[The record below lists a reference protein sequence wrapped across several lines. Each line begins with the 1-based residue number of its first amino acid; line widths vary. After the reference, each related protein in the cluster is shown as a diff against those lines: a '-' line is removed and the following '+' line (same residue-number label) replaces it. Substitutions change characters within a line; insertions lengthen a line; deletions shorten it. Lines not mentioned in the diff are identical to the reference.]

1 MINKIDL
8 NISFFIRLKMQVEN
22 PIEFRGNII
31 KAIKTKLD
39 LDHDRAKNF
48 EIGLY
53 NKTIRECKK
62 KSIIR
67 KWNNPYFVLLYKDK
81 FRSIWM
87 NLFKNSSSD
96 NLIKKIKSGEIKTYD
111 LASMSHQELNMGI
124 WQELI
129 STKLKRDKHMGEDN
143 LAAATDEF
151 KCYKCKKRKC
161 TYYQMQTRSADEPIT
176 TFVSCLN
183 CGNKWKF

>member
-1 MINKIDL
+1 MNINP
-8 NISFFIRLKMQVEN
+8 V
-22 PIEFRGNII
+22 EFRGNIVQI
-31 KAIKTKLD
+31 IQEKLKLD
-39 LDHDRAKNF
+39 IDHGKNF

-53 NKTIRECKK
+53 NQTIKECKK
-62 KSIIR
+62 RGIIR

-81 FRSIWM
+81 FRSIWI
-87 NLFKNSSSD
+87 NLFKNSSSKQ
-96 NLIKKIKSGEIKTYD
+96 LINKIKNGEIKTYD
-111 LASMSHQELNMGI
+111 LASMSHQELNMDI
-124 WQELI
+124 WHELI
-129 STKLKRDKHMGEDN
+129 SSKLKRDENIGKDN

-183 CGNKWKF
+183 CANQWRF

>member
-1 MINKIDL
+1 ML
-8 NISFFIRLKMQVEN
+8 VEN
-22 PIEFRGNII
+22 PVEFRGNII
-31 KAIKTKLD
+31 KAIQDKLS
-39 LDHDRAKNF
+39 LDDNRAKNF

-53 NKTIRECKK
+53 NQTIKECKK
-62 KSIIR
+62 RNIIR

-81 FRSIWM
+81 FRSVWM
-87 NLFKNSSSD
+87 NLFKNSSSK
-96 NLIKKIKSGEIKTYD
+96 NLINKIKKGEIKTYD
-111 LASMSHQELNMGI
+111 LAMMSHQELNMDM

-129 STKLKRDKHMGEDN
+129 SSKLKRDKNMGEDD

-161 TYYQMQTRSADEPIT
+161 TYYQMQTRSAVEPIT

-183 CGNKWKF
+183 CANQWKF

>member
-22 PIEFRGNII
+22 PIEFRSNII

-111 LASMSHQELNMGI
+111 LASMSHQELNMDI
-124 WQELI
+124 WQE
-129 STKLKRDKHMGEDN
+129 
-143 LAAATDEF
+143 
-151 KCYKCKKRKC
+151 
-161 TYYQMQTRSADEPIT
+161 
-176 TFVSCLN
+176 
-183 CGNKWKF
+183 